1 MCRGCRVK
9 VYVIAHRIHFSVYEC
24 VSIMRVHVFLRVRD
38 IDQVNISN
46 CIDAYT
52 SVCFCDCK

>member
-1 MCRGCRVK
+1 MK